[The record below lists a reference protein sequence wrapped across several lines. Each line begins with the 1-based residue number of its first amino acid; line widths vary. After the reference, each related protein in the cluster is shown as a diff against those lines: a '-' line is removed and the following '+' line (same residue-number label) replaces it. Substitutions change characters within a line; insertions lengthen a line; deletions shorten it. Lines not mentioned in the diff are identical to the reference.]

1 MNIGQVVQVVVGSLI
16 AYIIANIL
24 CTTLIEGTT
33 AADNLITNIVP
44 IVCAAGAVILI
55 LRTFLK

>member
-1 MNIGQVVQVVVGSLI
+1 MNIGQVVGVVVGSLI
-16 AYIIANIL
+16 AFIIANL
-24 CTTLIEGTT
+24 LITSLVTGET
-33 AADNLITNIVP
+33 AADNLLTSIVP